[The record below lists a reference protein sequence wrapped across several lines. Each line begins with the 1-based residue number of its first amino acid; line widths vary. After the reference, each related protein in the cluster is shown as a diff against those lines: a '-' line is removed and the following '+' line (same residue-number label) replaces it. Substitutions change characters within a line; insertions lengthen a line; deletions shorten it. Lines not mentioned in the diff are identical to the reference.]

1 MPTDTMNVADEGQTL
16 KCDCCDAA
24 LVDWSLAIVA
34 EKESF
39 IRRLGK
45 PEQCPVLA
53 LILQQYF
60 YQWPNNRNST
70 SNRTKSRGDTCGNLT
85 F

>member
-34 EKESF
+34 EKRNPLSDV
-39 IRRLGK
+39 LGS
-45 PEQCPVLA
+45 L
-53 LILQQYF
+53 
-60 YQWPNNRNST
+60 NNVQ
-70 SNRTKSRGDTCGNLT
+70 